1 MSDAAKQSAYE
12 AKRRAATGLK
22 AVPMIEY
29 RVFLPDGREVIER
42 VIGLS
47 MVAAYYPDAWKVERV
62 DATTG
67 GFW

>member
-1 MSDAAKQSAYE
+1 
-12 AKRRAATGLK
+12 
-22 AVPMIEY
+22 MIEY

>member
-1 MSDAAKQSAYE
+1 
-12 AKRRAATGLK
+12 
-22 AVPMIEY
+22 
-29 RVFLPDGREVIER
+29 VIER